1 MRRLLRHLLGVQSY
15 TPEQIEQ
22 GIRDELRRV
31 SGSDL
36 AHSCPHCPDVEW
48 DRART
53 ARRLR
58 DLVMRGEREESKAS

>member
-31 SGSDL
+31 SSSNL
-36 AHSCPHCPDVEW
+36 THSCPHCPDVEW
-48 DRART
+48 DRTRT

-58 DLVMRGEREESKAS
+58 DLVMKGEREESKAS